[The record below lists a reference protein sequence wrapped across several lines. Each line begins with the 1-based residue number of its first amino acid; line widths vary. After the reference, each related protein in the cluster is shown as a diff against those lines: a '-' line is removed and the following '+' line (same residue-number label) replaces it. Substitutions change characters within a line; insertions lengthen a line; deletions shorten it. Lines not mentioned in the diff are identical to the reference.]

1 MKKLYPDSGV
11 ELSEFTAKNYDKLMN
26 IALFGKYKGFIQ
38 KAISDLNIKENDK
51 ILDLGCGTGRNILLM
66 NKYLSKDSLLVGVDI
81 SEDMKRQFYMNCKAY
96 PNIKFINKRIDQF
109 FELHQEFDKVF
120 ISFVIHGFPHEIR
133 KIIIQNA
140 YHHLKKGGTFNI
152 LDFAEFNMKKMP
164 FHHRLIFKKIE
175 CKYAFDFIER
185 DWEAILKEYGFE
197 NPTEKFYF
205 KNYVRL
211 LSVEKNIDFM
221 KINVAFATDNGKTF
235 MDRHFGDAEYYDV
248 YEISKT
254 DSKFIKRIFNT
265 TEEGDESIHAD
276 PEKAKGIAGLF
287 KNENIKVVVSKFFG
301 PNIKRIKKK
310 FVCVLMNDNS
320 ISQSIKNI
328 QQNIYIITN
337 EWSKGEERSHFN
349 LKEL

>member
-11 ELSEFTAKNYDKLMN
+11 ELSRFTAKNYDKLMN
-26 IALFGKYKGFIQ
+26 IILLGKYKGFIKQ
-38 KAISDLNIKENDK
+38 AISDLNIKKNDK

-66 NKYLSKDSLLVGVDI
+66 NKYMSEDSLLMGVDI
-81 SEDMKRQFYMNCKAY
+81 SQDMERQFNNNCKPY
-96 PNIKFINKRIDQF
+96 PNIKFINKRIDQL
-109 FELHQEFDKVF
+109 FELHQDFDKVF

-133 KIIIQNA
+133 KTVIQNA

-152 LDFAEFNMKKMP
+152 LDFAEFDMKKMP
-164 FHHRLIFKKIE
+164 FHHRFIFKKME

-185 DWEAILKEYGFE
+185 DWIGILKEYGLE
-197 NPTEKFYF
+197 NPIEKFYF

-211 LSVEKNIDFM
+211 LSVEKKIDFM

-235 MDRHFGDAEYYDV
+235 MGRHFGDAEYYDV

-265 TEEGDESIHAD
+265 TGEDDESIHAD
-276 PEKAKGIAGLF
+276 PEKAKCVAGLF
-287 KNENIKVVVSKFFG
+287 KNENVKVLVSKIFG

-320 ISQSIKNI
+320 ISESIKNI
-328 QQNIYIITN
+328 QQNIYIIDN
-337 EWSKGEERSHFN
+337 EWSRGEERNYLN
-349 LKEL
+349 LKKL